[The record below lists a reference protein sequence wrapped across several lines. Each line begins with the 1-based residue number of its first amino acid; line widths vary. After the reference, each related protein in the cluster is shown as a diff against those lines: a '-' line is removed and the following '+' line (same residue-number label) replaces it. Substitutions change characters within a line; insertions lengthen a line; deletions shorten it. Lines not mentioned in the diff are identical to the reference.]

1 MQPRGNSVNST
12 NLELFSAFIK
22 HTPTAVAML
31 DRNLCYLLTS
41 QRWLTDYAL
50 ENQDFIG
57 CPIELLPL
65 SDRQQS
71 LVELGEWELETKPE
85 NAIEVPAPP
94 LLSPEKFLAPTPKLV
109 PLWQE
114 FYALSLAGEPQ
125 SGDSDY
131 VIKPD
136 GSRQRLKWEIQ
147 PWYNSSAEIGGII
160 IFTEFQKN
168 ASRPLPENYR
178 CIRAQASRGIW
189 GTASLTV
196 AVEQLQEEINQRHYA
211 QALEQA
217 SENRYRALVA
227 AMAEGI
233 ILQDANNV
241 ICTCNAAA
249 EKILGLAAA
258 QLRGQSAI
266 APRWRAIKENGE
278 LFSHQ
283 EHPLNVSL
291 QTGKAL
297 RDAIMG
303 IHKPDGT
310 LTWVN
315 INSQPLFLPNGT
327 TPYAVVASLT
337 DVTNRKQVEAALRE
351 SEERFRATFE
361 QAAVGITHAS
371 TDGYLIRVNQKFC
384 EIVGYS
390 REELL
395 EKTFYDITHPD
406 DLSLDR
412 EYVRCLRLCPLGL
425 SFLAGEIETYALEKR
440 YLHKD
445 GYSVWVQITAS
456 LVQPPLGTPQYFLA
470 VVQDISTRKAAESAL
485 KQSEA
490 QLRESLARES
500 LLNRIST
507 QIRNSLELKTI
518 LKTTVQEIRQMLQ
531 IDCCQFAWYRPEQTS
546 NCWEVVQEACHA
558 NLADVGD
565 GNRTETVGLLV
576 QQLVH
581 LEILQI
587 DNLHTL
593 DNPIYRDVRVLGY
606 NSILILPMQTPN
618 GTIGVISCL
627 HASSVR
633 PWNSGEVELLKAV
646 QDQLLIAIKQAE
658 LYGASCQATQLA
670 QEQKTQL
677 EQTLYELQRTQ
688 AQLIQVEKM
697 SGLGQLVAGVAHEI
711 NNPVNFIYGNLIYVQ
726 EYSQDLLGLL
736 QLYRAAY
743 PTPSALIKERIDA
756 IDLDFLMTDF
766 ARLQDSMKL
775 GAERIRE
782 IVQSLRIFSRLDE
795 SERKEVDIHSGIES
809 TLMILQH
816 RLKGKLG
823 HPAINLIKNYAN
835 LPLIECYAGQLNQVF
850 MNLLTNALDA
860 LEEQISKQNRAA
872 INNECKIIAYSSPT
886 ITISTGISQRSDSS
900 SLFGSQEA
908 KDQAAV
914 NSQFGNYVFIRITDN
929 GTGMTEKIQQKLFNP
944 FFTTKPIGKGT
955 GLGLAIS
962 YQIVVDKHCGLLHC
976 NSVPGEGSEF
986 VVEIPIKQQ

>member
-1 MQPRGNSVNST
+1 MQLKGNSVNSP

-31 DRNLCYLLTS
+31 DCNLCYLLAS
-41 QRWLTDYAL
+41 QKWLTDHAL
-50 ENQDFIG
+50 ENHNLSG

-65 SDRQQS
+65 YHRQQS
-71 LVELGEWELETKPE
+71 LLGLGEWELQTKPV
-85 NAIEVPAPP
+85 NEVEVWVSP
-94 LLSPEKFLAPTPKLV
+94 LFGSEEFVAPTAKV
-109 PLWQE
+109 PQWQE
-114 FYALSLAGEPQ
+114 FYTLALAGQPQ

-131 VIKPD
+131 LIKPD
-136 GSRQRLKWEIQ
+136 GSLQRLKWEIQ
-147 PWYNSSAEIGGII
+147 PWYSSSGEIGGII
-160 IFTEFQKN
+160 IFTEFQKEP
-168 ASRPLPENYR
+168 SQPVQDNYR
-178 CIRAQASRGIW
+178 CIREQASYGIW

-196 AVEQLQEEINQRHYA
+196 AVEQLQEEISQRRYA

-217 SENRYRALVA
+217 SEKRYRALVA

-249 EKILGLAAA
+249 EKILGLAAD
-258 QLRGQSAI
+258 QLRGESAI
-266 APRWRAIKENGE
+266 NSRWRAIRENGE
-278 LFSHQ
+278 FFSTE

-291 QTGKAL
+291 RTGQAL
-297 RDAIMG
+297 NDAVMG

-310 LTWVN
+310 LVWVN
-315 INSQPLFLPNGT
+315 VNSQPLFLPNGT
-327 TPYAVVASLT
+327 TPYAIVASLT

-361 QAAVGITHAS
+361 QAAVGITHA
-371 TDGYLIRVNQKFC
+371 TTEGYFTRVNQKFC

-395 EKTFYDITHPD
+395 ARTFYDITYPD
-406 DLSLDR
+406 DLYLDM
-412 EYVRCLRLCPLGL
+412 EYVRSLI
-425 SFLAGEIETYALEKR
+425 SGEIETYALEKR
-440 YLHKD
+440 YLHRN
-445 GYSVWVQITAS
+445 GQPVWVQITAS
-456 LVQPPLGTPQYFLA
+456 LVQPLGTAQYFLA
-470 VVQDISTRKAAESAL
+470 VVEDISTRKEAEYAL
-485 KQSEA
+485 KQSES

-507 QIRNSLELKTI
+507 QIRNSLELNTI
-518 LKTTVQEIRQMLQ
+518 LKTTVQEIREMLQ
-531 IDCCQFAWYRPEQTS
+531 IDRCQFAWYRPHNQS
-546 NCWEVVQEACHA
+546 DCWEVVQEARHP
-558 NLADVGD
+558 NLADIGD
-565 GNRTETVGLLV
+565 SETLAIGTLL
-576 QQLVH
+576 QQLVN

-587 DNLHTL
+587 DDLKAL
-593 DNPIYRDVRVLGY
+593 DNPIYRDARTLDYTSV
-606 NSILILPMQTPN
+606 LILPMLTPA

-627 HASSVR
+627 HASSIR
-633 PWNSGEVELLKAV
+633 PWNAGEVELLKAV

-658 LYGASCQATQLA
+658 LYGASCKATELA
-670 QEQKTQL
+670 QEQAMQL

-697 SGLGQLVAGVAHEI
+697 SRLGQLVAGVAHEI

-743 PTPSALIKERIDA
+743 PNPSMLIKERIDA

-782 IVQSLRIFSRLDE
+782 IVRSLRIFSRLDE
-795 SERKEVDIHSGIES
+795 SECKEIDIHSGIES

-816 RLKGKLG
+816 RLKAKLG
-823 HPAINLIKNYAN
+823 YPAVNLIKNYGD
-835 LPLIECYAGQLNQVF
+835 LPLVQCYAGQLNQVF
-850 MNLLTNALDA
+850 MNLLANALDA
-860 LEEQISKQNRAA
+860 LEEKIIQQNGAA
-872 INNECKIIAYSSPT
+872 MNDECKTISCSSPT
-886 ITISTGISQRSDSS
+886 ITINTGISQRTNSN
-900 SLFGSQEA
+900 LMMGCQQA
-908 KDQAAV
+908 NDQKAV
-914 NSQFGNYVFIRITDN
+914 NSQLGNYVFIRITDN
-929 GTGMTEKIQQKLFNP
+929 GTGMSEKIQQQLFNP

-962 YQIVVDKHCGLLHC
+962 YQIVVERHGGLLHC
-976 NSVPGEGSEF
+976 NSTPGVGSEF
-986 VVEIPIKQQ
+986 VVEIPIQQQ

>member
-1 MQPRGNSVNST
+1 MQSIGNSPNST

-31 DRNLCYLLTS
+31 DCNLCYLLAS
-41 QRWLTDYAL
+41 QKWLTDYAL
-50 ENQDFIG
+50 ENQELSG
-57 CPIELLPL
+57 CQIELLPL
-65 SDRQQS
+65 CSQQQS
-71 LVELGEWELETKPE
+71 LVGLGEWNLETKPE
-85 NAIEVPAPP
+85 NQIEVPAPP
-94 LLSPEKFLAPTPKLV
+94 LLRLEEFLAPTPQL
-109 PLWQE
+109 PQWQD
-114 FYALSLAGEPQ
+114 FYALSLAGKPQ

-131 VIKPD
+131 LIKPD
-136 GSRQRLKWEIQ
+136 GSLQRLKWEIQ
-147 PWYNSSAEIGGII
+147 PWYKSNAEIGGII
-160 IFTEFQKN
+160 IFTEFQKD
-168 ASRPLPENYR
+168 ASQLLQENYG
-178 CIRAQASRGIW
+178 CIRAQASCGIW

-196 AVEQLQEEINQRHYA
+196 AVEQLQEEISQRHYA

-217 SENRYRALVA
+217 SEKRYRALVA

-249 EKILGLAAA
+249 EKILGLAAD
-258 QLRGQSAI
+258 QLRGESAI

-278 LFSHQ
+278 LFSNQ

-291 QTGKAL
+291 QTGQAL
-297 RDAIMG
+297 SDAIMG
-303 IHKPDGT
+303 IRKPDGT
-310 LTWVN
+310 LVWVN
-315 INSQPLFLPNGT
+315 INSQPLFLPNAT
-327 TPYAVVASLT
+327 TPYAAVASLT

-361 QAAVGITHAS
+361 QAAVGITHAAI
-371 TDGYLIRVNQKFC
+371 DNYFIKVNQKFC

-406 DLSLDR
+406 DLDVDM
-412 EYVRCLRLCPLGL
+412 EYVRSL
-425 SFLAGEIETYALEKR
+425 LAGEIETYALEKR
-440 YLHKD
+440 YLHKN
-445 GYSVWVQITAS
+445 GHSVWVQITAS
-456 LVQPPLGTPQYFLA
+456 VVQPSLGAAQYFLA
-470 VVQDISTRKAAESAL
+470 VVQDIGTRKAAEYAL
-485 KQSEA
+485 IESEA
-490 QLRESLARES
+490 QLRESFARES
-500 LLNRIST
+500 LLNQLST
-507 QIRNSLELKTI
+507 QIRNSLELNTI

-531 IDCCQFAWYRPEQTS
+531 IDCCQFAWYRPDDKGAG
-546 NCWEVVQEACHA
+546 WEVVQEASHG
-558 NLADVGD
+558 NLPKLEACG
-565 GNRTETVGLLV
+565 GSEFAGLLV
-576 QQLVH
+576 EQLLN
-581 LEILQI
+581 LEIIQI
-587 DNLHTL
+587 DDFSNLN
-593 DNPIYRDVRVLGY
+593 DPIYRDIAAFDYTSVLV
-606 NSILILPMQTPN
+606 LPMLTPS

-633 PWNSGEVELLKAV
+633 PWYSDEVELLKAV

-658 LYGASCQATQLA
+658 LYGASCKATKLA
-670 QEQKTQL
+670 QEQATQL

-782 IVQSLRIFSRLDE
+782 IVRSLRIFSRLDE
-795 SERKEVDIHSGIES
+795 SECKEIDIHSGIDS

-816 RLKGKLG
+816 RFKEKLG
-823 HPAINLIKNYAN
+823 CPAINLVKNYGN
-835 LPLIECYAGQLNQVF
+835 LPLVECYAGQLNQVF

-860 LEEQISKQNRAA
+860 IEEQISNQNRAVMP
-872 INNECKIIAYSSPT
+872 NERRGLSYSSPT
-886 ITISTGISQRSDSS
+886 ITISTGISKRSS
-900 SLFGSQEA
+900 SLPLLGSQQTNNQEA
-908 KDQAAV
+908 FNCQL
-914 NSQFGNYVFIRITDN
+914 GNYVFIRITDN
-929 GTGMTEKIQQKLFNP
+929 GIGMTEKTQQQLFNP

-962 YQIVVDKHCGLLHC
+962 YQIVVEKHDGLLQC
-976 NSVPGEGSEF
+976 NSVPGAGSEF
-986 VVEIPIKQQ
+986 VVEIPIKPQ